1 LKDQIKKFIEI
12 FIFLM
17 MLQSQLPHCS
27 AVVDITTMQL
37 ASVIAASFISALTE
51 GCYPTKD
58 IEPLF
63 GIGMGTAQGQ
73 LMLGTWSTLFK
84 ADGCVNASALSRA
97 LCTDTL
103 PEAFKTWVHQSQGS
117 GYTEELLARG
127 LEDVLWMRLV
137 EFKFRH

>member
-1 LKDQIKKFIEI
+1 LKF

-17 MLQSQLPHCS
+17 MLQSQLPHCT

-37 ASVIAASFISALTE
+37 ASVIAASFISALAE
-51 GCYPTKD
+51 DCYPTED
-58 IEPLF
+58 IERLF
-63 GIGMGTAQGQ
+63 GIEMGTAQGQ

-84 ADGCVNASALSRA
+84 GDGCVNASALSRA

-127 LEDVLWMRLV
+127 LENVPWMRMV